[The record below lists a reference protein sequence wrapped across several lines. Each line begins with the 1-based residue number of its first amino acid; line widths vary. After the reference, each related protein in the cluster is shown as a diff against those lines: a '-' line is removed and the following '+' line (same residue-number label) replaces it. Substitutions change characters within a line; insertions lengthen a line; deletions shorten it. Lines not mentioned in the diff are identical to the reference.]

1 MNSLNEKITAEALYR
16 RIRIAIMVTFI
27 LFIVMF
33 VRLFQ
38 LSIIEGKTYKILSEN
53 NRQRIL
59 FVEPERG
66 IIYDRNGIP
75 LVKNEPY
82 FVAAI
87 TAEEINERELSA
99 IAAFLGIS
107 EEEIK
112 ERLKNRKSQIEPV
125 VIKEGLSFEEVA
137 RLEARQSDFPDI
149 SVLTTTIRRYLYGTV
164 GAHLIGYLGRLTETQ
179 WDSLKSEGIPP
190 DAFIGQWGVEKIFDS
205 VLRGKFGKKI
215 VEVDALG
222 HEIRM
227 LGEIPPERGQD
238 IHLSIDINLQ
248 KAMEEAYG
256 TRRGAF
262 VALRPETGE
271 VLALGSLPSFDPNKF
286 ARGAASDYWN
296 KLLED
301 EGHPLLN
308 RAFQSQYPPGS
319 VYKIVT
325 AIAGLEKGIIK
336 PTTTF
341 HCSGGITFGNRFF
354 RCWKKEGHGTV
365 DLKRAII
372 ESCDVY
378 FYEVGKRVGIDN
390 IAEYARRL
398 GLGDISGINLVS
410 EKKGIVPS
418 SEWKLKSLGQPW
430 YPGETLSASIGQGY
444 VSVTPAQLARM
455 IAAIVNGGYL
465 KKFRLLKSEDGSPQ
479 NLTILGDMSKTGS
492 ITVTFATDNQQVKEN
507 SPQLL
512 LSPPTDKVKT
522 VAISDIKDNNE
533 SQKINISQQ
542 TLIFIKDALT
552 GVVNEPGG
560 TGGAARLGHIL
571 VGGKT
576 GTAQVISKAIDTHKL
591 TEKFRDHAW
600 FVAFAP
606 ADRPAIA
613 MAIFVEHGGHGGS
626 AAAPIA
632 RIGIEK
638 YLSNENSKTAGAIG
652 GEVTISEGD

>member
-1 MNSLNEKITAEALYR
+1 MNSLNEKITTEALYR
-16 RIRIAIMVTFI
+16 RIRIATMVAFI
-27 LFIVMF
+27 LSIVMF

-38 LSIIEGKTYKILSEN
+38 LSIIESKTYKILAEN

-87 TAEEINERELSA
+87 TAEEINVKELSA
-99 IAAFLGIS
+99 IATFLGIS

-112 ERLKNRKSQIEPV
+112 EKLKNRKSQIEPV

-149 SVLTTTIRRYLYGTV
+149 SILTTTIRRYLYGTV
-164 GAHLIGYLGRLTETQ
+164 GAHLIGYLGRITETQ

-190 DAFIGQWGVEKIFDS
+190 DAFIGQWGVEKIYDS

-238 IHLSIDINLQ
+238 IHLSIDINIQ

-271 VLALGSLPSFDPNKF
+271 VFALGSLPSFDPNKF

-296 KLLED
+296 KLSED

-341 HCSGGITFGNRFF
+341 HCSGGISFGNRFF

-365 DLKRAII
+365 NLKRAII

-378 FYEVGKRVGIDN
+378 FYEVGKRVGIDS
-390 IAEYARRL
+390 IADYARRL

-455 IAAIVNGGYL
+455 IATIVNGGYL
-465 KKFRLLKSEDGSPQ
+465 KKFRLLKSDE
-479 NLTILGDMSKTGS
+479 TGP
-492 ITVTFATDNQQVKEN
+492 INQQVRED
-507 SPQLL
+507 
-512 LSPPTDKVKT
+512 SPPANVKP
-522 VAISDIKDNNE
+522 VVISDIKGNNE

-560 TGGAARLGHIL
+560 TGGAARLQHIL

-576 GTAQVISKAIDTHKL
+576 GTAQVISKAIETHKL

-606 ADRPAIA
+606 ADRPEIA
-613 MAIFVEHGGHGGS
+613 MAVFVEHGGHGGS

-632 RIGIEK
+632 RTGIEK
-638 YLSNENSKTAGAIG
+638 YLSNENSKTVGTID

>member
-1 MNSLNEKITAEALYR
+1 MEKITAEALHR
-16 RIRIAIMVTFI
+16 RIRIATLVVFI
-27 LFIVMF
+27 LSMVMF

-38 LSIIEGKTYKILSEN
+38 LSIIEGKTYKLLAEN

-82 FVAAI
+82 FVAAV
-87 TAEEINERELSA
+87 TAEEINEEELPA
-99 IAAFLGIS
+99 MAGFLGIS
-107 EEEIK
+107 PEEIK
-112 ERLKNRKSQIEPV
+112 EKLKNRKSQIEPV

-137 RLEARQSDFPDI
+137 RLEARQSDFPYI
-149 SVLTTTIRRYLYGTV
+149 SILTTIIRRYPYGTV
-164 GAHLIGYLGRLTETQ
+164 GAHLIGYLGRITETQ
-179 WDSLKSEGIPP
+179 WNSLKSEGIPP
-190 DAFIGQWGVEKIFDS
+190 DAFLGQWGVEKIYDS

-227 LGEIPPERGQD
+227 LGEIPPQRGQD
-238 IHLSIDINLQ
+238 IHLSIDINVQ
-248 KAMEEAYG
+248 KAMEEAYAG
-256 TRRGAF
+256 RRGAF

-286 ARGAASDYWN
+286 ARGAAPDYWN

-325 AIAGLEKGIIK
+325 AIAGLEEGIIK

-341 HCSGGITFGNRFF
+341 HCSGGIPFGNRFF

-378 FYEVGKRVGIDN
+378 FYEVGKRVGIDR

-398 GLGDISGINLVS
+398 GLGDISGINLVR
-410 EKKGIVPS
+410 EKRGVVPS
-418 SEWKLKSLGQPW
+418 SEWKLKSMGQPW
-430 YPGETLSASIGQGY
+430 YPGETLNASIGQGY
-444 VSVTPAQLARM
+444 VSVTPAQLARI
-455 IAAIVNGGYL
+455 IATIANGGYL
-465 KKFRLLKSEDGSPQ
+465 KTFSLLKSDHAEFIHQ
-479 NLTILGDMSKTGS
+479 QAI
-492 ITVTFATDNQQVKEN
+492 VT
-507 SPQLL
+507 
-512 LSPPTDKVKT
+512 SPPKNHSPSNNIKPVE
-522 VAISDIKDNNE
+522 ISDPEDNNG
-533 SQKINISQQ
+533 SVKVNISQQ
-542 TLIFIKDALT
+542 TLNFIKEALI

-560 TGGAARLGHIL
+560 TGGAARLQGIL

-576 GTAQVISKAIDTHKL
+576 GTAQVISRAIETHKL
-591 TEKFRDHAW
+591 PEKFRDHAW

-606 ADRPAIA
+606 ADRPEIA
-613 MAIFVEHGGHGGS
+613 MAVFVEHGGHGGS
-626 AAAPIA
+626 VAAPIA

-638 YLSNENSKTAGAIG
+638 YLGHTGNEKTKNKG
-652 GEVTISEGD
+652 TIDSEGD